1 MTTSDLW
8 RTLPTEVGATSTDVS
23 FPFAKIK
30 RLWIKAPS
38 RKPKLLPSS
47 MYSSP
52 SAAWELF
59 RAITC
64 QTDNHNNFIIK
75 HTSSLLSI
83 TVTSYKQGI
92 ATQDSQLNLT
102 VCHFLDAV
110 CKKYPGYSNS
120 QYSCTYKLIRHIL
133 WK

>member
-8 RTLPTEVGATSTDVS
+8 RTLPAEVGATSTDVS

-75 HTSSLLSI
+75 QTGSLLSI
-83 TVTSYKQGI
+83 TDTSYKQGI
-92 ATQDSQLNLT
+92 ATQHFPTQFT
-102 VCHFLDAV
+102 VCHFLNAMQQIPRLL
-110 CKKYPGYSNS
+110 K
-120 QYSCTYKLIRHIL
+120 
-133 WK
+133 